1 MAIDTLGANA
11 LASNSVTAAKIADDA
26 VVAADIADGSITTAK
41 LADNAVTS
49 AKALNLGRRN
59 IIINGAM
66 QIAQRATSST
76 GLGAASGYF
85 TLDRFN
91 MSINSASAGRYTMS
105 QSAVTDL
112 EGFSNALK
120 IQCTT
125 ADTSIA
131 SGEVLILQHRLEGQD
146 LQRLKSTSTTTKAF
160 TISFYA
166 KSNASRAISLE
177 ARFSNGTNRQAATLH
192 TIGTSW
198 ARYTMTVPASS
209 SMQIDNDNS
218 NEMQINLFLHAGSDF
233 TSGTIQGSTLG
244 AADNTKRA
252 SGIGSIF
259 SSTSNTL
266 EITGFQMEV
275 GDTATDFEHRS
286 VGEEL
291 AACQRYYKRYN
302 VGSDTAYSRLVVS
315 TYSDTT
321 SRFYVTMQLPVEL
334 RTTPTMAQSS
344 LTLNG
349 TAVTSIANVGGTQAM
364 SFVFNHGGS
373 IATNNQYQVYG
384 ASGTGTLEFIAE
396 L

>member
-1 MAIDTLGANA
+1 
-11 LASNSVTAAKIADDA
+11 
-26 VVAADIADGSITTAK
+26 
-41 LADNAVTS
+41 
-49 AKALNLGRRN
+49 
-59 IIINGAM
+59 M
-66 QIAQRATSST
+66 QVAQRATSST

-120 IQCTT
+120 IECTT

-131 SGEVLILQHRLEGQD
+131 AGEVLILQQRLEGQD

-198 ARYTMTVPASS
+198 ARYIMTVPASS

-218 NEMQINLFLHAGSDF
+218 NEMQINFFLHAGS
-233 TSGTIQGSTLG
+233 TYSSGTIQGSTLG
-244 AADNTKRA
+244 ASDNSKRA
-252 SGIGSIF
+252 AGIGSIF

-266 EITGFQMEV
+266 EITGLQFEE
-275 GDTATDFEHRS
+275 GSAATDFEHRS
-286 VGEEL
+286 FAEEL
-291 AACQRYYKRYN
+291 SLCQRYYTNTRSG
-302 VGSDTAYSRLVVS
+302 GSSYGGIQMDRSVYANYAYGYTA
-315 TYSDTT
+315 
-321 SRFYVTMQLPVEL
+321 FPVEMRNKPAIVFFDGSGNTGAL
-334 RTTPTMAQSS
+334 TENGAAHNRGCIANSHSKHGISGAQSNNTGS
-344 LTLNG
+344 GHFSSAAGAGYHLQG
-349 TAVTSIANVGGTQAM
+349 TYTAD
-364 SFVFNHGGS
+364 
-373 IATNNQYQVYG
+373 
-384 ASGTGTLEFIAE
+384 AE
-396 L
+396 I

>member
-1 MAIDTLGANA
+1 MPL
-11 LASNSVTAAKIADDA
+11 SKIQLT
-26 VVAADIADGSITTAK
+26 STT
-41 LADNAVTS
+41 
-49 AKALNLGRRN
+49 GRRN
-59 IIINGAM
+59 LAINGGM
-66 QIAQRATSST
+66 QVAQRATSST

-91 MSINSASAGRYTMS
+91 MSINAASAGRYTMS

-120 IQCTT
+120 IECTT

-218 NEMQINLFLHAGSDF
+218 NEMQINFFLHAGSNY

-266 EITGFQMEV
+266 EITGIQMEV
-275 GDTATDFEHRS
+275 GSTATDFEHR
-286 VGEEL
+286 VFTEEL
-291 AACQRYYKRYN
+291 SLCSRYFRKYGRLMMGYREGYSTASITLHPGMRR
-302 VGSDTAYSRLVVS
+302 VGSDATNIVGAIGSSGVMYSRTSVNDS
-315 TYSDTT
+315 TG
-321 SRFYVTMQLPVEL
+321 
-334 RTTPTMAQSS
+334 
-344 LTLNG
+344 TLNG
-349 TAVTSIANVGGTQAM
+349 TIGYSSSSNDQSLQVSFSHNGTSTGSSYNGTVGALYVDGVTFDS
-364 SFVFNHGGS
+364 
-373 IATNNQYQVYG
+373 
-384 ASGTGTLEFIAE
+384 E